1 MGVMQLKLQISKEM
15 TIWDDSSKYAGK
27 GEVGA
32 GVEKLNKTFNG
43 GFHLEPYL
51 EFHFKLEHLYC
62 FCPS

>member
-27 GEVGA
+27 GGVVA
-32 GVEKLNKTFNG
+32 GVEKLNKTFKG

-51 EFHFKLEHLYC
+51 ELHFKLEHLYC
-62 FCPS
+62 FYPS